1 MISCSRLLA
10 ISWLFCFIEKTSHSK
25 ENPVELLKEIN
36 VAETTFFTSESV
48 TEGHP
53 DKMADQIADA
63 LLDAYLEGDPESRVA
78 VEVMVTSNYVLS
90 AGEVTS
96 RTQVDVEQVTRGV
109 IRNIGY
115 VYEDLGFHYSH
126 VQIDVRIHAQSPD
139 IARGVDIDQ
148 ARGKPLGAGDQ
159 GIMYGYACEETT
171 DLMPMPIMLAHQLAQ
186 RLAAVRKDGVLPYL
200 RPDGKTQV
208 TVEYREGRPWRVDAV
223 VVSAQHTEEVEL
235 AALRADLEREVIRRI
250 IPESL
255 LDMQTR
261 FFINPTGRFVIGGP
275 HGDTGATGR
284 KSMVDTYGGLARH
297 GGGSFSGKDPTK
309 VDRSA
314 TYTLRQAAKSLVA
327 AGLARRLE
335 IQAAYVIGE
344 AEPLCLAVDTFGTGR
359 VPDGEILAAVR
370 KLFDLTPA
378 GMIARLD
385 LRRPIYRVTAAYGH
399 FGRSCDGVH
408 FPWEAV
414 VPF

>member
-1 MISCSRLLA
+1 ML
-10 ISWLFCFIEKTSHSK
+10 
-25 ENPVELLKEIN
+25 
-36 VAETTFFTSESV
+36 ETTFFTSESV

-53 DKMADQIADA
+53 DKIADQIADA

-78 VEVMVTSNYVLS
+78 VEVMVTSNYVLV

-96 RTQVDVEQVTRGV
+96 QSQVDVEQVTRRV
-109 IRNIGY
+109 IRDLGY
-115 VYEDLGFHYSH
+115 VDAGLNFDDIHTLVEMRL
-126 VQIDVRIHAQSPD
+126 HAQSPD
-139 IARGVDIDQ
+139 IARGVDVDQ

-159 GIMYGYACEETT
+159 GIIYGYACEETPE
-171 DLMPMPIMLAHQLAQ
+171 LMPLPIMLAQQLAQ
-186 RLAAVRKDGVLPYL
+186 RLAAVRKEEVLPYL

-208 TVEYREGRPWRVDAV
+208 TVEYRDGRPWRVDAV
-223 VVSAQHTEEVEL
+223 VVSAQHTAAVEM
-235 AALRADLEREVIRRI
+235 AALRADLTREVIRRV
-250 IPESL
+250 IPASL
-255 LDMQTR
+255 LDAGTR

-314 TYTLRQAAKSLVA
+314 AYTLRQAAKSLVA
-327 AGLARRLE
+327 AGLAPRLE
-335 IQAAYVIGE
+335 LQAAYVIGE
-344 AEPLCLAVDTFGTGR
+344 AEPVSLAVDTYGAGR
-359 VPDGEILAAVR
+359 VPDAEILALVT
-370 KLFDLTPA
+370 KNFDLTPG

-385 LRRPIYRVTAAYGH
+385 LRRPIYQVTAAYGH
-399 FGRSCDGVH
+399 FGRPSDGVH

-414 VPF
+414 IPL

>member
-1 MISCSRLLA
+1 MISGSRLLA
-10 ISWLFCFIEKTSHSK
+10 ILWLSFFIEKISHRK
-25 ENPVELLKEIN
+25 ENQVELLKEIN
-36 VAETTFFTSESV
+36 VAETILLTSESV

-53 DKMADQIADA
+53 DKIADQIADA
-63 LLDAYLEGDPESRVA
+63 LLDAYLAGDPGSRVA
-78 VEVMVTSNYVLS
+78 VEVMVTSNYVLV

-96 RTQVDVEQVTRGV
+96 QTQVDVEQVSRQV
-109 IRNIGY
+109 IQDIGY
-115 VYEDLGFHYSH
+115 VYDELNFDPIHAQ
-126 VQIDVRIHAQSPD
+126 VEVRLHAQSPD

-159 GIMYGYACEETT
+159 GIMYGYACEEIPE
-171 DLMPMPIMLAHQLAQ
+171 LMPSPIMLAHQLAQ
-186 RLAAVRKDGVLPYL
+186 RLAIVRKEGILPYL

-208 TVEYREGRPWRVDAV
+208 TLEYGDGQARRVEAV
-223 VVSAQHTEEVEL
+223 VVSAQHTEEVDL
-235 AALRADLEREVIRRI
+235 AGVRADLEREVIRQV
-250 IPESL
+250 IPASL
-255 LDMQTR
+255 LDTQTR

-314 TYTLRQAAKSLVA
+314 AYTLRQAAKSLVA

-335 IQAAYVIGE
+335 LQAAYVIGE
-344 AEPLCLAVDTFGTGR
+344 AEPISLGVDTFGTGR
-359 VPDGEILAAVR
+359 APDEEILATVR

-385 LRRPIYRVTAAYGH
+385 LRRPIYRVTSTYGH
-399 FGRSCDGVH
+399 FGRPNVGGY
-408 FPWEAV
+408 FPWETI
-414 VPF
+414 VPL

>member
-1 MISCSRLLA
+1 M
-10 ISWLFCFIEKTSHSK
+10 
-25 ENPVELLKEIN
+25 
-36 VAETTFFTSESV
+36 AETTFFTSESV

-53 DKMADQIADA
+53 DKIADQIADA

-78 VEVMVTSNYVLS
+78 VEVMVSSNYVLV
-90 AGEVTS
+90 AGEVTARS
-96 RTQVDVEQVTRGV
+96 QVDVEQVTRQV
-109 IRNIGY
+109 IRDLDY
-115 VYEDLGFHYSH
+115 VDAELNFDDIHAQ
-126 VQIDVRIHAQSPD
+126 VEVRLHAQSPD
-139 IARGVDIDQ
+139 IARGVDVDQ
-148 ARGKPLGAGDQ
+148 VRGKPMGAGDQ
-159 GIMYGYACEETT
+159 GIMFGYACQETPE
-171 DLMPMPIMLAHQLAQ
+171 LMPMPIMLAHQLAQ

-208 TVEYREGRPWRVDAV
+208 TVEYRDGRPWRVDAV
-223 VVSAQHTEEVEL
+223 VISAQHSTAVEM
-235 AALRADLEREVIRRI
+235 AALRADLTREVIRRV

-255 LDMQTR
+255 LDERTR

-284 KSMVDTYGGLARH
+284 KSMVDTYGGVAHH

-314 TYTLRQAAKSLVA
+314 AYTLRQAAKSLVA

-335 IQAAYVIGE
+335 LQAAYVIGE
-344 AEPLCLAVDTFGTGR
+344 AEPISLAVDTFGAGR
-359 VPDGEILAAVR
+359 VPDAEILAMVR
-370 KLFDLTPA
+370 KHFDLTPA
-378 GMIARLD
+378 GMIARLN

-399 FGRSCDGVH
+399 FGRPCDGMH

-414 VPF
+414 IPL